1 MTRTQDFYVYAKG
14 FYGRGGI
21 YEFDAPHNVIYA
33 ACCLVAQRKD
43 IHFDGDTVDR
53 EAVRETLERFGY
65 SEVTERPLFDEDHV
79 EQRDLSI
86 SISRA

>member
-1 MTRTQDFYVYAKG
+1 MTKAQDFYDYVKG

-21 YEFDAPHNVIYA
+21 YEFNAPHNVIYA

>member
-1 MTRTQDFYVYAKG
+1 MTKTQDFYDYVLS
-14 FYGRGGI
+14 FYGKDGI
-21 YEFDAPHNVIYA
+21 YEFNAPHNVIYV
-33 ACCLVAQRKD
+33 ACCLVAQRQD
-43 IHFDGDTVDR
+43 IPFDGDTADR

-65 SEVTERPLFDEDHV
+65 SEVTEQPLFHEDHV